1 MMHFIHL
8 QIESCYPNITKEIPG
23 LVSVNLTWII
33 KESERSEN
41 FSTGIMN
48 LIPKLDE
55 EIIKL
60 DKLQEKGTMAQV
72 SSLIQLQKL
81 HQNRKLNKI
90 NDMK

>member
-1 MMHFIHL
+1 
-8 QIESCYPNITKEIPG
+8 
-23 LVSVNLTWII
+23 
-33 KESERSEN
+33 
-41 FSTGIMN
+41 MN

-60 DKLQEKGTMAQV
+60 DKLQEKGATAQV